1 MRMRTL
7 LACAVLLLPPAVV
20 VAHHSIAGVY
30 DGARPTTVDGA
41 VVRFEFIYPHPFVVV
56 TVKGKEGAETW
67 RLEMDNRGEL
77 ADIGFADDT
86 LRPGDRVVV
95 SGSLA
100 RREPNQ
106 LYIRRLER
114 PSDGLLYEQVGMRP
128 QLRRGR

>member
-1 MRMRTL
+1 MRREM
-7 LACAVLLLPPAVV
+7 LACVAALLIAGPAQ
-20 VAHHSIAGVY
+20 AHHSIVGVY
-30 DGARPTTVDGA
+30 DSARSVTVEGAI
-41 VVRFEFIYPHPFVVV
+41 VRFEFIYPHPFVVLDV
-56 TVKGKEGAETW
+56 RRSGATDTW

-77 ADIGFADDT
+77 ADVGFANDT

-95 SGSLA
+95 SGNLA
-100 RREPNQ
+100 RQEPNR

>member
-1 MRMRTL
+1 MRRGI
-7 LACAVLLLPPAVV
+7 LACVAALLIAGPA

-30 DGARPTTVDGA
+30 DSARSVTVEGAI
-41 VVRFEFIYPHPFVVV
+41 VRFEFIYPHPFVIL
-56 TVKGKEGAETW
+56 TARGKGPAETW

-77 ADIGFADDT
+77 ADVGFADDT
-86 LRPGDRVVV
+86 LRRGDRVVV
-95 SGSLA
+95 SGNLA
-100 RREPNQ
+100 RQEPNR